1 MKKKNISQ
9 TEKVLMHYAICAHK
23 MYYVLAIRECE
34 MLHNG
39 GIFLCKYLVPFS
51 LNVFFHKAIMKS
63 QNI

>member
-1 MKKKNISQ
+1 
-9 TEKVLMHYAICAHK
+9 MHYAICAHK

-51 LNVFFHKAIMKS
+51 LNVFFHKAKIMKS